1 MASADLKDAFY
12 SVPMH
17 RGHQKCLKCQWLE
30 NICKFLGMSNFW
42 GNAYFYENPKTPLFS
57 DDSYLQG
64 TTKEQ
69 CNQNLNVMTNLLAP
83 LWFTIHTKKSVLEP
97 VQFIEFIGFLI
108 GSTAMSVK
116 INRDKSKIILNKIE
130 IFP

>member
-1 MASADLKDAFY
+1 
-12 SVPMH
+12 
-17 RGHQKCLKCQWLE
+17 
-30 NICKFLGMSNFW
+30 
-42 GNAYFYENPKTPLFS
+42 
-57 DDSYLQG
+57 
-64 TTKEQ
+64 
-69 CNQNLNVMTNLLAP
+69 MTNLLAP

-97 VQFIEFIGFLI
+97 VQFIEFIGFFI